1 MVDVPL
7 LWHSGARKEAM
18 ELLRTIW
25 TQADP
30 QMREALGNAICAG
43 PPADLLARI
52 DADEREKSRDRRIFD
67 RLTVLQR
74 LEHPPL
80 TAVLAL
86 EPRCRWGYLGGGDC
100 MQRTSPLTRG
110 TLGRPIE
117 GGIRHRNEPFDI

>member
-7 LWHSGARKEAM
+7 LWSSGARKEAM

-80 TAVLAL
+80 TSAL
-86 EPRCRWGYLGGGDC
+86 EHLPDAFDADGLDAEPPASAGG
-100 MQRTSPLTRG
+100 PA
-110 TLGRPIE
+110 
-117 GGIRHRNEPFDI
+117 